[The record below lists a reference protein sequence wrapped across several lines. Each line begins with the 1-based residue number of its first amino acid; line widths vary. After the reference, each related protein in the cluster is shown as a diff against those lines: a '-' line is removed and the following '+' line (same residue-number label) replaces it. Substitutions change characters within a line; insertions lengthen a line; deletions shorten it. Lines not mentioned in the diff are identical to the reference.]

1 MKIAVPPLS
10 PGAIHL
16 WEVDLDHFIFN
27 DVLSEDER
35 ARAAKFRFDYDR
47 KRFTSGR
54 TALRLLLGGYLKTN
68 PEKIQFA
75 YGAAGKPAV
84 PGSAVAFNVAHSGP
98 HALIGVTLDRQLGVD
113 VEQIREI
120 DDMPSVAQHSFSPD
134 EFSRWQSLPAD
145 QKVRAFYRCW
155 SRKEAYLKA
164 IGEGIARRLQK
175 FDVAFETGAP
185 PAILRGAE
193 GNWTLIDASRE
204 PYAAA
209 IACDAPNPRL
219 ESFSLASI

>member
-1 MKIAVPPLS
+1 MKIAVPALS

-16 WEVDLDHFIFN
+16 WEVNLDHFIFN

-35 ARAAKFRFDYDR
+35 ARAAKFRFDHDR

-75 YGAAGKPAV
+75 YGSAGKPAV
-84 PGSAVAFNVAHSGP
+84 VGSAVTFNLAHSGP
-98 HALIGVTLDRQLGVD
+98 YALIGVMLDRQLGVD

-120 DDMPSVAQHSFSPD
+120 DDISSVAQYSFSPD
-134 EFSRWQSLPAD
+134 EFSRWQSLPAN
-145 QKVRAFYRCW
+145 QKVIAFYRCW

-164 IGEGIARRLQK
+164 IGEGIAQRLQK
-175 FDVAFETGAP
+175 FDVAFETDTP
-185 PAILRGAE
+185 PGILRGAE
-193 GNWTLIDASRE
+193 GSWTLIDASCE
-204 PYAAA
+204 AYAAA
-209 IACDAPNPRL
+209 IACDAPDPRL
-219 ESFSLASI
+219 ESFTLASI